1 MKCRSIA
8 FVVLLLLAGSVFAA
22 DLKKRPAFQY
32 KSAGI
37 EVSIPNANE
46 PRVAAFGAD
55 TIQAAAKYLDDG
67 AISWVREKS
76 CINCHTTGP
85 YLAERPALTRFLGKP
100 NAEVLTDFVKS
111 IPEKPSEEKERDG
124 VKYYPG
130 VNQSIWRTLGLA
142 EWDKH
147 ITGKLS
153 DHTVRSL
160 RDMLLRQSGHGG
172 FVAVGEV
179 EIPHITTDFEL
190 SLQAARAIV
199 AAPGWLASLQDAEL
213 LRRVARLKSFLR
225 DARPRNDYETILR
238 LQLSAL
244 FPDLVS
250 QAERAAAL
258 ALLTQK
264 QHPDGG
270 WSLRDM
276 SATDNW
282 RTPMSKFVLQL
293 IANLPDAA
301 NPASDPYMTAFA
313 IILLR
318 DNGIPATDPRIQRG
332 IAWLK
337 QEQRVSG
344 RWWMHSLYRGNYH
357 YITYIAT
364 AQAVKA
370 LAACGEIH

>member
-1 MKCRSIA
+1 MKHPFHSLLT
-8 FVVLLLLAGSVFAA
+8 LLLLANATSAA
-22 DLKKRPAFQY
+22 DPKKPAFQY

-100 NAEVLTDFVKS
+100 SAEVLADFVKS

-130 VNQSIWRTLGLA
+130 ANQSIWRTLGLA

-147 ITGKLS
+147 ITGKVS
-153 DHTVRSL
+153 DHTARSL

-250 QAERAAAL
+250 QAERAASL

>member
-1 MKCRSIA
+1 MKHPFHSLLT
-8 FVVLLLLAGSVFAA
+8 LLLLANATSAA
-22 DLKKRPAFQY
+22 DPKKPAFQY
-32 KSAGI
+32 KSDGI
-37 EVSIPNANE
+37 EVSIPNTNE
-46 PRVAAFGAD
+46 PRVASFGAD

-100 NAEVLTDFVKS
+100 SAEVLADFVKS

-130 VNQSIWRTLGLA
+130 ANQSIWRTLGLA

-147 ITGKLS
+147 ITGSLS
-153 DHTVRSL
+153 DHTARSL

-199 AAPGWLASLQDAEL
+199 AAPSWLASLQDAEL

>member
-8 FVVLLLLAGSVFAA
+8 FVALLLLAGSVFAA
-22 DLKKRPAFQY
+22 DPKKTAFQY

-76 CINCHTTGP
+76 CVNCHTTGP

-100 NAEVLTDFVKS
+100 SAEVLTDFVKS

-130 VNQSIWRTLGLA
+130 ANQSIWRTLGLA

-153 DHTVRSL
+153 DHTARSL

-190 SLQAARAIV
+190 SLQAARATV

-318 DNGIPATDPRIQRG
+318 DNDIPATDPRIQRG